1 MGKPFNYGG
10 QAIIEGVMMR
20 GARHM
25 CLAVRAPQGEIIT
38 HCEALNPRLYQGW
51 IPKIPFVR
59 GLTMLWDALGLGIR
73 ALMFSA
79 DIAMGEEDAKF
90 SGPVAWGSVIISMVV
105 AVGFFFVAPLLLVSF
120 IDKWVASSF
129 LSNLLEGIVR
139 LGIFLAYV
147 WAIGFLPDIR
157 RVFGYHGAEHK
168 TINAYERGDELT
180 LENVEDNSAVHVR
193 CGTAFLLVVAV
204 ISILVFSLLGRP
216 PMLLRIASRLLLIP
230 VIAGI
235 AYEFIKFSAA
245 HQKYWIIRA
254 LIAPGLWLQSLTT
267 RQPDRPML
275 EVAITALQRLLVE
288 ERLVPA
294 EQLPVGSQAVSSASA
309 AVGEGAS

>member
-1 MGKPFNYGG
+1 
-10 QAIIEGVMMR
+10 MMR

-25 CLAVRAPQGEIIT
+25 CLAVRTPQGEIIT
-38 HCEALNPRLYQGW
+38 HCEGLNPRLYQGW
-51 IPKIPFVR
+51 ISKMPFVR

-79 DIAMGEEDAKF
+79 DVAMGEEDAKF
-90 SGPVAWGSVIISMVV
+90 SGPVAWGTVIVSMAL
-105 AVGFFFVAPLLLVSF
+105 AVGFFFVGPLLFVSL
-120 IDKWVASSF
+120 IDRWVTSSF
-129 LSNLLEGIVR
+129 LSNLLEGMVR
-139 LGIFLAYV
+139 LSIFLAYV

-180 LENVEDNSAVHVR
+180 VEKVQDNSAVHVR

-216 PMLLRIASRLLLIP
+216 PMLLRIASRLFLIP

-245 HQKYWIIRA
+245 HQRYWIMRA
-254 LIAPGLWLQSLTT
+254 LIAPGLWLQGLTT
-267 RQPDRPML
+267 RQPDRSML
-275 EVAITALQRLLVE
+275 EVAIAALQRLLVE
-288 ERLVPA
+288 ERLVTTEQPA
-294 EQLPVGSQAVSSASA
+294 VDRPAVSPAPA
-309 AVGEGAS
+309 AVGEGMS